1 MLGAVEGERIQR
13 DKKGRHPKG
22 KLGSSKEEGERIQRN
37 SMGKNKEDPGSERF
51 QVCSRSQ

>member
-1 MLGAVEGERIQR
+1 MLGAVEGKCIQR

-22 KLGSSKEEGERIQRN
+22 KLGSSKEEGEQIQRN
-37 SMGKNKEDPGSERF
+37 SMGKNKDDPGSERF